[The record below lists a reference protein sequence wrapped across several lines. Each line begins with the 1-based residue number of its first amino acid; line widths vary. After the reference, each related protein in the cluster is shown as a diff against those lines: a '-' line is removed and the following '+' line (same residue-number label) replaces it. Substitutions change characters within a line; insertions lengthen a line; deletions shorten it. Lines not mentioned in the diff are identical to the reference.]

1 MRQLTLALAAI
12 ATVAC
17 AKQESPSA
25 DSPAAAQAAAP
36 PAPAPLTAAAVAGTW
51 EAVGMPMDK
60 DTVIV
65 RMTMTM
71 DSTGKNSKTV
81 FSSGE
86 SFTNTSTVYDGD
98 SVVSMAGP
106 FKSQLRKGQMVTTRV
121 VLRMQDGKLVGV
133 THAKYANGDTADIR
147 ISATRKQ

>member
-1 MRQLTLALAAI
+1 MRKIALAALVL
-12 ATVAC
+12 AVAAC
-17 AKQESPSA
+17 SKKET
-25 DSPAAAQAAAP
+25 PAADTPAVAQAVA
-36 PAPAPLTAAAVAGTW
+36 PAPAPLTPAATAGVW

-71 DSTGKNSKTV
+71 DSTGKNGKTV
-81 FSSGE
+81 FTSGE
-86 SFTNTSTVYDGD
+86 SFTNTSSVYDGD
-98 SVVSMAGP
+98 SLVSMAGP

-147 ISATRKQ
+147 ITATKKQ

>member
-1 MRQLTLALAAI
+1 MRKLALAGLALAA
-12 ATVAC
+12 AAC
-17 AKQESPSA
+17 MKKETPAA
-25 DSPAAAQAAAP
+25 DSPAVAQAAAM
-36 PAPAPLTAAAVAGTW
+36 PAPLTAAATAGVW

-81 FSSGE
+81 FASGE
-86 SFTNTSTVYDGD
+86 SFTSTSSVYDGD
-98 SVVSMAGP
+98 SLVTTAGP

-121 VLRMQDGKLVGV
+121 VLRMQEGKLVGI
-133 THAKYANGDTADIR
+133 THAKYANGDSTNLR
-147 ISATRKQ
+147 ISATKKQ